1 MHVRAFARIGIAAQ
15 VIFVLAW
22 LIAAAWQP
30 PAYSVLDHS
39 ISDMYAVTAPHA
51 WFLVVVFTLCGLGT
65 ILFALFGLRPALRGA
80 GWPAAVGVVLLA
92 LSVVGL
98 GDLLSPLEQEAC
110 MLADPGCTSER
121 QLENLGGRLDGI
133 LTTAGLLLL
142 IPTGFFLAAAMRRLP
157 AWRSLAWPTR
167 IVTII
172 FTLLLSS
179 GLVVPFGG
187 LMERLVALTAAF
199 GVAALGVAVLLRPV
213 PALPI

>member
-1 MHVRAFARIGIAAQ
+1 MHVRTFAIIGLATQ

-22 LIAAAWQP
+22 LIAAAWQA

-51 WFLVVVFTLCGLGT
+51 WFLVVVLTLCGLGT

-80 GWPAAVGVVLLA
+80 GWPAAVGVVLLV
-92 LSVVGL
+92 LSVLGL

-121 QLENLGGRLDGI
+121 QVENFGGWLDGI
-133 LTTAGLLLL
+133 LTFAGLLLL

-172 FTLLLSS
+172 FTLLFF
-179 GLVVPFGG
+179 GGFVVPFGG
-187 LMERLVALTAAF
+187 LMQRLIALTAAF
-199 GVAALGVAVLLRPV
+199 GVAALSVAVLRRPV
-213 PALPI
+213 PAPPI